1 MNKLDMLDHL
11 NAMSGEIAD
20 VSDDVV
26 RGMGEGYAALRRLN
40 AMQIKVQHAI
50 SVVALSFRTD
60 PDISDIAKSGNS
72 SETETALRHGT
83 QAQDGRET
91 VTPAGELVGGVG
103 DGTVAGKAP
112 GEDTHAAQTVQA
124 VAVAAPGEPGAAP
137 DAVDSVLDLWANGET
152 SAEEIYKLTGFPA
165 EPILERARRFGD
177 TRVARG
183 DLLRLEKEA

>member
-11 NAMSGEIAD
+11 NAISGEIGEA
-20 VSDDVV
+20 SDDVV
-26 RGMGEGYAALRRLN
+26 RGLSEGHAALRRLN
-40 AMQIKVQHAI
+40 AMQNKVQHAI

-60 PDISDIAKSGNS
+60 PAISDIAKSGNS
-72 SETETALRHGT
+72 SETETALRHGP

-103 DGTVAGKAP
+103 DGTVAGKAL

-137 DAVDSVLDLWANGET
+137 DAVDQVLDLWATGSASLLSITIRTGNN
-152 SAEEIYKLTGFPA
+152 AEEIVS
-165 EPILERARRFGD
+165 RARLHGD
-177 TRVARG
+177 PRAARG
-183 DLLRLEKEA
+183 DLLQVGASD

>member
-11 NAMSGEIAD
+11 NAISAEIAD
-20 VSDDVV
+20 ASDVVV
-26 RGMGEGYAALRRLN
+26 RGMSAGHDALRHLN
-40 AMQIKVQHAI
+40 AMQNKVQHAI

-60 PDISDIAKSGNS
+60 PAISDIAKSGNS
-72 SETETALRHGT
+72 SETEMALRHGP

-137 DAVDSVLDLWANGET
+137 DPVDRVLDLWALGELT
-152 SAEEIYKLTGFPA
+152 MLEIADQTGLNA
-165 EPILERARRFGD
+165 QTIIERARRHGD
-177 TRVARG
+177 PRAARG
-183 DLLRLEKEA
+183 DLRQVEGKA